1 MRAAWREARST
12 LRARRRRAVLAAVG
26 VGLAAMM
33 LATSVLVSDGLGGG
47 FNRSARAAQLPDVIA
62 RFDDQPASKV
72 AARVGALPD
81 LETFTT
87 RLEITNIPLAAN
99 GHFSGSGVLEV
110 LDPGRRGYAIVAGRD
125 LGSAPGEVVVE
136 QALARAWRIRVGST
150 LRIGRLRTERVVG
163 LSEAPDNVG
172 FPLAEPRVYV
182 SRAGI
187 TASFPG
193 RVDQDVNT
201 VEVWLRSPAGLDAT
215 LEQARSESYG
225 LRGLR
230 LTTRSGVR
238 LVLDQAA
245 GIVIALLIALSAIAL
260 ITAGVML
267 AASSRAEVDRRLR
280 GIGVR
285 RALGAGRGWVAGAA
299 ALESFAISAPAAGIG
314 VLAGGLVATPPSTR
328 LLELLNE
335 LPPGGRIVV
344 PLIGCWALAVSV
356 AVLTSAWPAWRAAGR
371 SPSRLLRGADLAVN
385 ARRARPAL
393 RRLLSGL
400 AGLGARL
407 VAARRARL
415 ASTLVVLGVSAA
427 FILLMLALASELVS
441 LQSDPGT
448 LGRRYALSASLP
460 ATQGRSVAGLPGVA
474 AAAPRYEVTALDSF
488 SLGETIDVIAYP
500 GDHTTFEAPPLVAG
514 RRLRGAD
521 EAEVG
526 SGLANVLG
534 LDIGSTL
541 ALELPGGSERRLR
554 VAGIVSSLDH
564 DGRIAYIPA
573 AALLAADPGAPEQI
587 AIVLAPG
594 ASSGPVIAGV
604 DALGGHVDDTPGAL
618 DGERALIS
626 ALTAILRAIA
636 VVDGLVCLYAL
647 VQALALTAQE
657 RRTTLG
663 VLRACGAGTGS
674 VARLLAG
681 AAVCVLTPAAIVG
694 VILERTI
701 LGPVMSRI
709 AADYA
714 VLPLAAGPGEI
725 ALLVGGLA
733 LIGAVA
739 VAVVARQAVAGA
751 RVVSGTI

>member
-1 MRAAWREARST
+1 MRSAWREAAAT
-12 LRARRRRAVLAAVG
+12 LRTRRRRAVLAGIG

-33 LATSVLVSDGLGGG
+33 LATSVVVSDGLGGG
-47 FNRSARAAQLPDVIA
+47 FNRSARAARLPDLIA
-62 RFDDQPASKV
+62 RFDELPASKV

-81 LETFTT
+81 VATFTT
-87 RLEITNIPLAAN
+87 RLEVTNVPVEAN
-99 GHFSGSGVLEV
+99 RHFSGSGVIEV
-110 LDPGRRGYAIVAGRD
+110 LDPGRRGYAIVAGHD
-125 LGSAPGEVVVE
+125 LGSAPGQVVVE
-136 QALARAWRIRVGST
+136 QALARAWGVRVGST
-150 LRIGRLRTERVVG
+150 LRIGRLPAQRVVG
-163 LSEAPDNVG
+163 VSEAPDNVG
-172 FPLAEPRVYV
+172 FPLADPRVYV

-187 TASFPG
+187 AAEFPG
-193 RVDQDVNT
+193 GVDPSVNT
-201 VEVWLRSPAGLDAT
+201 VEVWLRDPAGLDST

-238 LVLDQAA
+238 LVIDQAA
-245 GIVIALLIALSAIAL
+245 GIVIALLIALSVIAL
-260 ITAGVML
+260 VTAGVML

-285 RALGAGRGWVAGAA
+285 RALGAGRCWVAGAA
-299 ALESFAISAPAAGIG
+299 ALESFTVAAPAAGLG

-335 LPPGGRIVV
+335 LPPGGRIVL
-344 PLIGCWALAVSV
+344 PLIGCWAV
-356 AVLTSAWPAWRAAGR
+356 AVGVAVVTSAWPAWRAAGR
-371 SPSRLLRGADLAVN
+371 SPSRLLRGADLAVD
-385 ARRARPAL
+385 ARRARPRL
-393 RRLLSGL
+393 RRLASGL

-427 FILLMLALASELVS
+427 FILLMLALASELVA
-441 LQSDPGT
+441 LRSDPGS
-448 LGRRYALSASLP
+448 LGRRYALTASLP
-460 ATQGRSVAGLPGVA
+460 ASASPSVRRIPGVA

-488 SLGETIDVIAYP
+488 SLGETIDVVAYA
-500 GDHTTFEAPPLVAG
+500 GDHTRFEAPPLVSG
-514 RRLRGAD
+514 RRIGGAG

-534 LDIGSTL
+534 LDVGSTL
-541 ALELPGGSERRLR
+541 ALELPGGRERRLR

-573 AALLAADPGAPEQI
+573 ATLLTADPGAPERI
-587 AIVLAPG
+587 AVVLG
-594 ASSGPVIAGV
+594 AGGTVGGVTARV
-604 DALGGHVDDTPGAL
+604 DALGGRVDDAGGAV
-618 DGERALIS
+618 GGGKALIA

-647 VQALALTAQE
+647 VQALALTAQD

-681 AAVCVLTPAAIVG
+681 AAVCVLVPAAVVG
-694 VILERTI
+694 VVLERWI
-701 LGPVMSRI
+701 LGPELSHI

-725 ALLVGGLA
+725 ALLAGGL
-733 LIGAVA
+733 LVIGAIA
-739 VAVVARQAVAGA
+739 VGFVARQAVAGA

>member
-1 MRAAWREARST
+1 MRSAWREARSA
-12 LRARRRRAVLAAVG
+12 LRTRRRRVLLAALG
-26 VGLAAMM
+26 IGLAGMM
-33 LATSVLVSDGLGGG
+33 LATSVVVSDGLGGG
-47 FNRSARAAQLPDVIA
+47 FGRSARAARLPDVIA
-62 RFDDQPASKV
+62 RFDAQPAAKV
-72 AARVGALPD
+72 AARVAALPD
-81 LETFTT
+81 IETFTT
-87 RLEITNIPLAAN
+87 RLEFTNVELAAN

-110 LDPGRRGYAIVAGRD
+110 VDPGRRGYAIVAGRD
-125 LGSAPGEVVVE
+125 LGPAPGEVVVE
-136 QALARAWRIRVGST
+136 QSLARAWGVRVGSM
-150 LRIGRLRTERVVG
+150 LRLRRLGPQRVVG

-172 FPLAEPRVYV
+172 FPLADPRVYM
-182 SRAGI
+182 SR
-187 TASFPG
+187 TAVAAAFPG
-193 RVDQDVNT
+193 RADENVNT
-201 VEVWLRSPAGLDAT
+201 VELWLRDPNGLDAT

-245 GIVIALLIALSAIAL
+245 GIVIALLIALSVIAL
-260 ITAGVML
+260 VTAGVML

-285 RALGAGRGWVAGAA
+285 RALGAGRSWIAGAA
-299 ALESFAISAPAAGIG
+299 ALESFAVAAPAAGLG
-314 VLAGGLVATPPSTR
+314 VVLGGLVATPPSTR

-335 LPPGGRIVV
+335 TAPGAAIVV
-344 PLIGCWALAVSV
+344 PLVGCWVVAVGV
-356 AVLTSAWPAWRAAGR
+356 AVLGAAWPAWRAAGR
-371 SPSRLLRGADLAVN
+371 APSRLLRGADLAVN
-385 ARRARPAL
+385 ARRRSPIV

-400 AGLGARL
+400 GGLGARL

-427 FILLMLALASELVS
+427 FILLMLALASELVA
-441 LQSDPGT
+441 LRADPGS

-460 ATQGRSVAGLPGVA
+460 ASQAAAVARIDGVA

-488 SLGETIDVIAYP
+488 SLGETIDVVAYP
-500 GDHTTFEAPPLVAG
+500 GDHTTFEAPPLVSG
-514 RRLRGAD
+514 RRLAGGD

-534 LDIGSTL
+534 LDVGSTL
-541 ALELPGGSERRLR
+541 ALELPGGREVRFR
-554 VAGIVSSLDH
+554 VAGVVSSLDH

-573 AALLAADPGAPEQI
+573 GALLAADPTAPEQI
-587 AIVLAPG
+587 AVVLTAN
-594 ASSGPVIAGV
+594 ASSDAVSARL
-604 DALGGHVDDTPGAL
+604 DALGGDVSGAS
-618 DGERALIS
+618 GAIAGSRALIA

-636 VVDGLVCLYAL
+636 AVDGLVCLYAL

-663 VLRACGAGTGS
+663 VMRACGGGTWS

-681 AAVCVLTPAAIVG
+681 AAVTVLVPAAAIG
-694 VILERTI
+694 VIVERTI
-701 LGPVMSRI
+701 LGPVMSQI

-725 ALLVGGLA
+725 ALLVAGLG